1 MMKQSEQ
8 KQQRGLLLRTFF
20 HYFRPH
26 RKLFL
31 VDMLCALLVA
41 AVDLAFPLISRWAMY
56 ELLPGRLFRTF
67 FAVMAIVVAAF
78 LLRSVFYYVITYWG
92 HLFGVR
98 VEADIRGDLF
108 RQLQRLGFD
117 FYDRNRTGNLMS
129 RVTTDLFEITELA
142 HHGPEDLLISLVTI
156 TGALI
161 VMFRI
166 AWQLGLVVL
175 VVLPLCLSVVVAQK
189 KRVKRVSM
197 QVKQKTAEIN
207 AGIESSLSGIRTA
220 KAFANEELE
229 QEKFDAG
236 NQRYVQARAGFFR
249 AMGSFMAS
257 MELLFSLLSAA
268 VIGMGGWL
276 IMRGQM
282 DYIDL
287 ITFSLYVTTFVTPV
301 RKLSNFSETF
311 ANGMAGLRRFSE
323 LMQLEPSVQ
332 DAPDAQPLTHVAG
345 RIDVDRVDFSYE
357 CGLPVLHEISVQVAP
372 GETVAIVGS
381 SGGGKSTL
389 CQLIP
394 RFYDVTGGAI
404 RIDGRDVRSVT
415 QQSLRQSIGVVQ
427 QDVFLFA
434 ASVLEN
440 IRYGRPDATLEQ
452 VEQAARQAEIY
463 DDIMAMPQ
471 GFDTFVGERGVRLS
485 GGQKQRIAIARIFL
499 KNPPILILDEATSAL
514 DSVTEARIQSALE
527 KLAQGRT
534 TLMIAHRL
542 STIRSAARIL
552 VIEGGRIVELGSHAE
567 LMAQDGV
574 YARLYRTQS
583 AL

>member
-56 ELLPGRLFRTF
+56 ELLPGRLFQTF

-78 LLRSVFYYVITYWG
+78 LLRSVFYYIITYWG

-175 VVLPLCLSVVVAQK
+175 VVLPLCLCVVVAQK

-197 QVKQKTAEIN
+197 RVKQKTAEIN

-404 RIDGRDVRSVT
+404 RIDGHDVRSVT

>member
-41 AVDLAFPLISRWAMY
+41 AVDLAFPLVSRWAMY
-56 ELLPGRLFRTF
+56 ELLPGRLFQTF

-78 LLRSVFYYVITYWG
+78 LLRSVFYYIITYWG

-268 VIGMGGWL
+268 VIGVGGWL

-345 RIDVDRVDFSYE
+345 RIDIDRVDFSYE

-404 RIDGRDVRSVT
+404 RIDGHDVRSVT

-452 VEQAARQAEIY
+452 VKQAARQAEIY

>member
-56 ELLPGRLFRTF
+56 ELLPGRLFQTF

-268 VIGMGGWL
+268 VIGIGGWL

-345 RIDVDRVDFSYE
+345 RIDIDLVDFSYE

-404 RIDGRDVRSVT
+404 RIDGHDVRSVT

>member
-8 KQQRGLLLRTFF
+8 KQQRCLLLRTFF

-78 LLRSVFYYVITYWG
+78 LLRSVFYYIITYWG

-175 VVLPLCLSVVVAQK
+175 VVLPLCLCVVVAQK

-197 QVKQKTAEIN
+197 RVKQKTAEIN

-268 VIGMGGWL
+268 VIGVGGWL

-394 RFYDVTGGAI
+394 RFYDVTSGAI